1 MRRSPRTMPPPSLTS
16 LKMFSRTTEPKG
28 AAAACCNKWRTL
40 HGPTRHSRTLFDPK
54 TKLTGARARIG
65 ACAAVVVSLRSRLA
79 SRTDGGPSASR
90 VVCGSGRGRTPPR
103 EAAFNHEAAPRFRV
117 RARHEPA
124 RMEAMARVVFD
135 WSHKNRFV
143 LALADKSHICRGVPR
158 TAADDAARLRS
169 RLT

>member
-1 MRRSPRTMPPPSLTS
+1 MEDVARPDAALEDPVRPQNKAYRR
-16 LKMFSRTTEPKG
+16 
-28 AAAACCNKWRTL
+28 ACPNRRL
-40 HGPTRHSRTLFDPK
+40 RGRRRVLAEQ
-54 TKLTGARARIG
+54 AR
-65 ACAAVVVSLRSRLA
+65 V
-79 SRTDGGPSASR
+79 
-90 VVCGSGRGRTPPR
+90 SGRRRTVGESRGMRKRPGRTPPR